1 MHIEDITRLK
11 QSDDVTNQQ
20 NIIENEQRTL
30 VKQLNHLIKQHTVD
44 ASVRINKVLRQAI
57 ELIKRN

>member
-30 VKQLNHLIKQHTVD
+30 VKQLNHLIKQRTVD
-44 ASVRINKVLRQAI
+44 ASARINKVLRQAI

>member
-11 QSDDVTNQQ
+11 QSNDVTNQQ
-20 NIIENEQRTL
+20 NIIENEQKTL
-30 VKQLNHLIKQHTVD
+30 VKQLNHLIKQRTVD

>member
-20 NIIENEQRTL
+20 NIIENEQKTL
-30 VKQLNHLIKQHTVD
+30 VKQLNHLIKQRTVD
-44 ASVRINKVLRQAI
+44 ASARINKVLRQAI
-57 ELIKRN
+57 ELIKQN

>member
-20 NIIENEQRTL
+20 TNIENEQKTL
-30 VKQLNHLIKQHTVD
+30 VKQLNHLIKLHTAD
-44 ASVRINKVLRQAI
+44 ASERINKVLRQAI

>member
-11 QSDDVTNQQ
+11 QSNDVTNQQ

-30 VKQLNHLIKQHTVD
+30 VKQLNHLIKQRTVD
-44 ASVRINKVLRQAI
+44 ASARINKVLRQAI